1 MTKRLLK
8 WASCALLCLSLSAW
22 AQVSFQLIPSP
33 VGPTW
38 SNYSLSRNGW
48 VMAAN
53 YGGEI
58 FRWTGGGG
66 FLDLGTGDL
75 FSSSIAISAD
85 GSTIVA
91 GFPGADRYAN
101 PARWQQAT
109 GWMSLGHASEGC
121 VMDSSWG
128 SGWSVSRGG
137 SVVVGL
143 AWYCPGAEG
152 FQWTQQGGMV
162 GLGHPTNASSRASA
176 ISADASTIVGFYEDP
191 GFGNRRPVRW
201 ISGTTDLFAGEQAN
215 GEATA
220 VSSDGSRIVG
230 QAVDSSGYGRAFYY
244 TDAGGLVWLGTLS
257 GNSTDQS
264 VANSVSEGGVVV
276 GFSGD
281 PFAGTGQA
289 FVWGPKSGLRSLQ
302 RALAQNGAVIPSGLL
317 LTDALVISADGST
330 IIGTWSDANFN
341 FGSWIARIDR
351 KTQVLK

>member
-1 MTKRLLK
+1 
-8 WASCALLCLSLSAW
+8 
-22 AQVSFQLIPSP
+22 
-33 VGPTW
+33 
-38 SNYSLSRNGW
+38 
-48 VMAAN
+48 MAAN
-53 YGGEI
+53 YGGEL

-152 FQWTQQGGMV
+152 FQWTQQSGMV